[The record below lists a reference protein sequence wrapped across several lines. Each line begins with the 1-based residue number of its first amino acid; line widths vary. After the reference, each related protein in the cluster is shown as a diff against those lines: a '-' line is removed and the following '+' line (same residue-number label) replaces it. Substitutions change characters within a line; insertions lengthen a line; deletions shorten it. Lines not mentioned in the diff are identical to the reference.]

1 MVCHTL
7 LSAASKTIRH
17 GGQKNAVFRN
27 VPALYFECE
36 QLQNTNIC
44 SKYINLNHR
53 FSSNS
58 RKKSLADEKRSTNEQ
73 KSFTD
78 AVYEEGVKQQ
88 KGLTETLSHYVES
101 LRLKAALS
109 LTASLSTTNRE
120 TVLQS
125 TGAVDKQTA
134 DVEKK
139 HSIGEAVAKAVA
151 EEASRSVLIMKEKE
165 RDIIEQTEAA
175 ALARIQN
182 EIKIYEQTLQDESP
196 DAESDHPILGPTL
209 FDFGYKRIHV
219 VSASTLSTI
228 PVWERQRTYRHDRAK
243 LMASEKSKALHTG
256 LPGIIALYEGSD
268 GNLSII
274 DGQHRVGMLTLL
286 KDKYSKEEEDPFD
299 LDNILVEVFP
309 EKDLEVSNL
318 ANDVFTEINKA
329 EPVKQVDMPD
339 VVDTHEK
346 GNLEVINSAASSI
359 SKKYPEMFK
368 ASQNCRMPH
377 VNIDNLRNKLF
388 TSGVIEQHSIRD
400 SNTLLLWIEEKNL
413 ELGER
418 YKNSEDENNI
428 PKKGGKKIGKAA
440 LTKALKHN
448 FFLGLD
454 SSWVYQ

>member
-1 MVCHTL
+1 
-7 LSAASKTIRH
+7 
-17 GGQKNAVFRN
+17 
-27 VPALYFECE
+27 
-36 QLQNTNIC
+36 
-44 SKYINLNHR
+44 
-53 FSSNS
+53 
-58 RKKSLADEKRSTNEQ
+58 
-73 KSFTD
+73 
-78 AVYEEGVKQQ
+78 
-88 KGLTETLSHYVES
+88 
-101 LRLKAALS
+101 
-109 LTASLSTTNRE
+109 
-120 TVLQS
+120 
-125 TGAVDKQTA
+125 
-134 DVEKK
+134 
-139 HSIGEAVAKAVA
+139 
-151 EEASRSVLIMKEKE
+151 
-165 RDIIEQTEAA
+165 
-175 ALARIQN
+175 
-182 EIKIYEQTLQDESP
+182 
-196 DAESDHPILGPTL
+196 
-209 FDFGYKRIHV
+209 
-219 VSASTLSTI
+219 
-228 PVWERQRTYRHDRAK
+228 
-243 LMASEKSKALHTG
+243 
-256 LPGIIALYEGSD
+256 
-268 GNLSII
+268 
-274 DGQHRVGMLTLL
+274 MLTLL